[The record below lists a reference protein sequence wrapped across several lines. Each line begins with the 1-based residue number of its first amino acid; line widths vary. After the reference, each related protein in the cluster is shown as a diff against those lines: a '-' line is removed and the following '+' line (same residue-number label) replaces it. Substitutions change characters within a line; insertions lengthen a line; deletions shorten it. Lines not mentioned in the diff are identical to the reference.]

1 MVTFMGINRS
11 SQVAIVVK
19 NPPLNAGDT
28 RDTVSIPGLGR
39 SPGVRNGNLLQYS
52 CLENSRDRSLAPVLG
67 VAKGSDT
74 AE

>member
-39 SPGVRNGNLLQYS
+39 SPGVGRLFLTILSDNR
-52 CLENSRDRSLAPVLG
+52 SRWKSLIILSKPLF
-67 VAKGSDT
+67 
-74 AE
+74 